1 MMVELDDNRI
11 SDSVLRIVVMASG
24 EGSNLQA
31 LIDAIESG
39 QIENMRIEAL
49 LCDQPGA
56 HCIER
61 AIRHGIPSH
70 ILPAPQKLKRHS
82 PERRCYDERLAAIAD
97 SYKPDFIFLLGWM
110 RLLGQTFL
118 ENFPRKVINLH
129 PALPGT
135 FPGTN
140 AIERAFEAFNQGKIT
155 NTGVMLHLVP
165 DEGIDSG
172 PVLSVAEIP
181 IHKSDTLSILEE
193 RIHKIEHLEIVKLAQ
208 RLAHNRSLEEIQ
220 GREMQEALRTQDA
233 QETQEA
239 QETQHQ
245 DISREKESEH
255 ASRIDIGI

>member
-1 MMVELDDNRI
+1 LDDNRI

-70 ILPAPQKLKRHS
+70 ILPAPKKLKRSS
-82 PERRCYDERLAAIAD
+82 PERRCYDERLATIAD

-110 RLLGQTFL
+110 RLLGQAFL
-118 ENFPRKVINLH
+118 GNFQRKVINLH

-172 PVLSVAEIP
+172 PVLSVIEVP
-181 IHKSDTLSILEE
+181 IYKSDTLSILEE
-193 RIHKIEHLEIVKLAQ
+193 RIHSVEHREVVKLAQ
-208 RLAHNRSLEEIQ
+208 RLAYNRGLEEIQ
-220 GREMQEALRTQDA
+220 DREMREAQGTQG
-233 QETQEA
+233 TQEA
-239 QETQHQ
+239 QDQE
-245 DISREKESEH
+245 ILREKESEH

>member
-1 MMVELDDNRI
+1 MMIELDDNRI
-11 SDSVLRIVVMASG
+11 SDSVLHIVVMASG

-70 ILPAPQKLKRHS
+70 ILPAPKKLKRSS
-82 PERRCYDERLAAIAD
+82 PERRCYDERLATIAD

-110 RLLGQTFL
+110 RLLGQAFL
-118 ENFPRKVINLH
+118 GNFQRKVINLH

-172 PVLSVAEIP
+172 PVLSVIEVP
-181 IHKSDTLSILEE
+181 IYKSDTLSILEE
-193 RIHKIEHLEIVKLAQ
+193 RIHSVEHREVVKLAQ
-208 RLAHNRSLEEIQ
+208 RLAYNRGLEEIQ
-220 GREMQEALRTQDA
+220 DREMREAQGTQG
-233 QETQEA
+233 TQEA
-239 QETQHQ
+239 QDQE
-245 DISREKESEH
+245 ILREKESEH